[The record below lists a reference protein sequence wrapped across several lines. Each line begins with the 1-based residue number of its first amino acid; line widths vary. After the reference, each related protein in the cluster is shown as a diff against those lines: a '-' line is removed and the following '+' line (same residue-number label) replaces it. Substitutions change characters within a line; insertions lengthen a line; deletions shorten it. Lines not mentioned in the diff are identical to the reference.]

1 MLNRIGIQGKLLSI
15 CALLS
20 FFTVIIGIG
29 SIVTLKNV
37 SERYERI
44 SSFNL
49 PNVHALDEMLS
60 YYRRSQI
67 YLSNLAISE
76 ITPEESEFRIKEVNS
91 SILSY
96 EAAEK
101 RYLDI
106 PFSPGEEELYR
117 PVRQEWDKYKEFI
130 QQSLKSYQDK
140 DRILL
145 VNLILRKSSQINVD
159 YRAAIDKLINFHNQS
174 AKLSVSEAHSSRDF
188 GNIFSVV
195 LMVFGFTLAL
205 IIGFLF
211 SSSIS
216 KKLLKIASNLSSGAD
231 EVASTSTQVATS
243 SEELAASVTQQ
254 ASALQETASSIEEM
268 SAMVTKNTES
278 CSKSKG
284 LSDQSF
290 NSANNGKQIVEKVIQ
305 SIQEIHNNNT
315 DMMKEIERNNQDILA
330 IVKVISEIESKTKV
344 INDIVFQTKLLSF
357 NASVEAARAGEQGK
371 GFAVVAEEVGNLA
384 QMSGNSAKEIA
395 LLLEESTKKVE
406 LIVSN
411 TKSKVDRLVVNS
423 NEKIE
428 QGSEIAK
435 ECGVI
440 LNAIV
445 DNVES
450 VNGVVNEI
458 STASIEQDR
467 GIKEISKA
475 VNQLDQSTQQNSTAT
490 QQTANAAQQLSHQA
504 EILRST
510 VLELLGTVNGIQ

>member
-1 MLNRIGIQGKLLSI
+1 
-15 CALLS
+15 
-20 FFTVIIGIG
+20 
-29 SIVTLKNV
+29 
-37 SERYERI
+37 
-44 SSFNL
+44 
-49 PNVHALDEMLS
+49 
-60 YYRRSQI
+60 
-67 YLSNLAISE
+67 
-76 ITPEESEFRIKEVNS
+76 
-91 SILSY
+91 
-96 EAAEK
+96 
-101 RYLDI
+101 
-106 PFSPGEEELYR
+106 
-117 PVRQEWDKYKEFI
+117 
-130 QQSLKSYQDK
+130 
-140 DRILL
+140 
-145 VNLILRKSSQINVD
+145 
-159 YRAAIDKLINFHNQS
+159 
-174 AKLSVSEAHSSRDF
+174 
-188 GNIFSVV
+188 
-195 LMVFGFTLAL
+195 
-205 IIGFLF
+205 
-211 SSSIS
+211 
-216 KKLLKIASNLSSGAD
+216 
-231 EVASTSTQVATS
+231 
-243 SEELAASVTQQ
+243 
-254 ASALQETASSIEEM
+254 
-268 SAMVTKNTES
+268 
-278 CSKSKG
+278 
-284 LSDQSF
+284 
-290 NSANNGKQIVEKVIQ
+290 
-305 SIQEIHNNNT
+305 
-315 DMMKEIERNNQDILA
+315 MMKEIERNNQDILA